1 MQANAET
8 SLAKRKPDVPEH
20 QELERANLLSPG
32 LTPLL
37 WEVAWSFTDSK
48 PSGTRAAAVL
58 LLLSAP
64 ILRREPRE

>member
-8 SLAKRKPDVPEH
+8 SLANRKPDVAEH
-20 QELERANLLSPG
+20 QELERANLG